1 MTEPTMEYIHYQ
13 ILELIVKR
21 RSALTIAQLEHGVIG
36 FKALFIQ
43 GALNDLMK
51 MGMLQTMTE
60 KGKTF
65 YQLTL
70 AGLNA
75 LEKRAQS

>member
-1 MTEPTMEYIHYQ
+1 MDYIHYQ
-13 ILELIVKR
+13 ILALIVKR
-21 RSALTIAQLEHGVIG
+21 RSALTVAQLEHGVTG

-43 GALNDLMK
+43 GAVEDLMN
-51 MGMLQTMTE
+51 MGMLQMMSE
-60 KGKTF
+60 KGKTY

-75 LEKRAQS
+75 HMGNAQS

>member
-1 MTEPTMEYIHYQ
+1 MEYIHYQ
-13 ILELIVKR
+13 ILALIVKR
-21 RSALTIAQLEHGVIG
+21 RSALTIAQMEHAVTG

-43 GALNDLMK
+43 GAVKDLMA
-51 MGMLQTMTE
+51 MGMLQKMQD
-60 KGKTF
+60 KGKTY

-75 LEKRAQS
+75 LEKKAQS